1 MSDTDSEPDLPRELD
16 HDHIQPLPPGPSVS
30 APIFPA
36 TTRHTNLQTCPIP
49 AVIPTIP
56 ADIQINAASTVA
68 TDNQLTPA
76 QVAFLQAYAN
86 NSNVARPSKS
96 SKKSKRKKKSKKQAS
111 SGNSSSSSSSSNSTS
126 SSSSEDDE
134 SSNWSILRNMW
145 PVEKR
150 PLGLQ
155 NKDAFNAISMEN
167 LLCLAK
173 FDKQNLKAIDGD
185 LSSSFIPDR
194 KPKTTTFK
202 KSKDNGFKKL
212 HPARFQRL
220 PLSNIKEWWKHVP
233 KIRSHQYKNL
243 DLKFS
248 GGNNKLTQKTIQAL
262 HDRTKCLQFKMFLSS
277 NVNVSNKP
285 VKKIERR
292 EDEGIVSTLDFAWE
306 NPTSLSQITD
316 GMLNYCT
323 ALHHVW
329 PYDPTGLIIMRIVN
343 KYNFASSAPSMS
355 ERISVITAFINSV
368 LRENAT
374 RAIRKDV
381 IMSHEEQ
388 EEALKSIL
396 VTSGYNSTVPSNFRN
411 PRNEV
416 DNQSRSKFTPQPSR
430 TNFRLSNPT
439 LKPKIN
445 VVLHRGTP
453 ICFNYNTESCRN
465 PSSSVGCKDS
475 KSGKDFAHVCNK
487 WLQTRNTHCFAPHP
501 RAKHI

>member
-86 NSNVARPSKS
+86 NSNVTRPSKS

-292 EDEGIVSTLDFAWE
+292 ED
-306 NPTSLSQITD
+306 
-316 GMLNYCT
+316 
-323 ALHHVW
+323 
-329 PYDPTGLIIMRIVN
+329 
-343 KYNFASSAPSMS
+343 
-355 ERISVITAFINSV
+355 
-368 LRENAT
+368 
-374 RAIRKDV
+374 
-381 IMSHEEQ
+381 
-388 EEALKSIL
+388 
-396 VTSGYNSTVPSNFRN
+396 
-411 PRNEV
+411 
-416 DNQSRSKFTPQPSR
+416 
-430 TNFRLSNPT
+430 
-439 LKPKIN
+439 
-445 VVLHRGTP
+445 
-453 ICFNYNTESCRN
+453 
-465 PSSSVGCKDS
+465 
-475 KSGKDFAHVCNK
+475 
-487 WLQTRNTHCFAPHP
+487 
-501 RAKHI
+501 